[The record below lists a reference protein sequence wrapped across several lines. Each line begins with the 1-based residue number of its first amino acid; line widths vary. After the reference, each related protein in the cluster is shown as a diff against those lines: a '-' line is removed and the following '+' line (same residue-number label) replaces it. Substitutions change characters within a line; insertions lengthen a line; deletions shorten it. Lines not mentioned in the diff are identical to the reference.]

1 MRTVSQLLVLITLVV
16 FLTGCGEKPDAS
28 QDSCAG
34 QKACRVIN
42 VKAPCVPAASVPVE
56 AKPVETVPPP
66 PAAEEPKVEKTPS
79 AEPAKEASKEKGKL
93 IIVTNAANY
102 ELDKDVI
109 NFIATR
115 GVPIERV
122 SPADFEKYKTE
133 KYILVLGGPN
143 DGDGLG
149 GIVKE
154 LLSADEVN
162 YVNQMGNRKL
172 CLKTNKWSG
181 DQYVLVIAGYDADA
195 TFRELVNG
203 KDKWWGYI
211 SSWFNIEL
219 SHDEVYGY

>member
-1 MRTVSQLLVLITLVV
+1 MRKVTQLLTVIAVV
-16 FLTGCGEKPDAS
+16 SLFAGCGEKPCTS
-28 QDSCAG
+28 G
-34 QKACRVIN
+34 VCRKIV
-42 VKAPCVPAASVPVE
+42 VKAPCEAKAEMPAAKETASAPV
-56 AKPVETVPPP
+56 
-66 PAAEEPKVEKTPS
+66 EEPKTEEIS
-79 AEPAKEASKEKGKL
+79 AAGSSKETAKEKGKL
-93 IIVTNAANY
+93 IVVTNEVNY

-109 NFIATR
+109 SFISTR
-115 GVPIERV
+115 GVPIERI
-122 SPADFEKYKTE
+122 SPADFGKYKTE

-149 GIVKE
+149 AIVKE
-154 LLSADEVN
+154 VLSADEVN

-172 CLKTNKWSG
+172 YLKTNKWSD
-181 DQYVLVIAGYDADA
+181 DQYILVIAGYDADA

>member
-1 MRTVSQLLVLITLVV
+1 MNMKKVAQLLVVIVV
-16 FLTGCGEKPDAS
+16 AGLSTGCGEEPCTS
-28 QDSCAG
+28 G
-34 QKACRVIN
+34 VCRKIV
-42 VKAPCVPAASVPVE
+42 VKKAPCQAKSEAPTAKPAASAPV
-56 AKPVETVPPP
+56 
-66 PAAEEPKVEKTPS
+66 EEPK
-79 AEPAKEASKEKGKL
+79 AEQSTAKEPSKATANEKGKL
-93 IIVTNAANY
+93 IIVTNEVNY

-122 SPADFEKYKTE
+122 SPVDFGKYKGE

-143 DGDGLG
+143 DDEGLG
-149 GIVKE
+149 DIVKE
-154 LLSADEVN
+154 VLSTDEVN

-172 CLKTNKWSG
+172 YLKTNKWSG